1 MSDTEDPPR
10 FEAVLGEL
18 ETLVD
23 RLESG
28 ELDLE
33 EALTLY
39 ERGVHLTQAGNSLL
53 QGAERRVH
61 ELQRSLSETPR

>member
-18 ETLVD
+18 ESLVD

-39 ERGVHLTQAGNSLL
+39 ERGVHLTRTGSHLL
-53 QGAERRVH
+53 EGAERRVH
-61 ELQRSLSETPR
+61 ELQRVLSGEPR